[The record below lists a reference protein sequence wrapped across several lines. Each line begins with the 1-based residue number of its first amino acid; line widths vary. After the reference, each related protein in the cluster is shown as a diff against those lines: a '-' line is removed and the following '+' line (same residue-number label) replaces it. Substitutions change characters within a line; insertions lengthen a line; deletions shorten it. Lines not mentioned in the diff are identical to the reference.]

1 MAFTESKINS
11 LGYTDFTEWTNY
23 LPSLCPF
30 IPDSSLAMQLKSGRL
45 FLLYGN
51 AHAGHVD
58 SRHRFQRTRIEL
70 RRGCDQILK
79 MIPRGGFIGSDLDMT
94 FGFSRTFE
102 EFVRVW

>member
-11 LGYTDFTEWTNY
+11 LGYVDFTDRTNY

-30 IPDSSLAMQLKSGRL
+30 IPDRSLAMQHKSGRL

-51 AHAGHVD
+51 AHASHVD
-58 SRHRFQRTRIEL
+58 LRHRFQRTRIEL
-70 RRGCDQILK
+70 RRGCDQFLK

-102 EFVRVW
+102 ELVRVW